1 MHRQAYDVLP
11 ALLAAL
17 RIESCDNPPW
27 FFGHSDGGSIALLYA
42 AAYPHRVGG
51 VIVLSPHIMVEEVTV
66 DSIEQARATYLDTD
80 LRQRLGRYHSD
91 PDSAFWGWND
101 IWLLPA
107 FRDWSIENELAAI
120 ECPLLAV
127 QGLDDEYG
135 TLEQVHGIAR
145 RAAQTQVVELADCGH
160 SPHRDQPQQLIDISA
175 RFLRQAISTAE
186 ADRAGFYA

>member
-1 MHRQAYDVLP
+1 
-11 ALLAAL
+11 
-17 RIESCDNPPW
+17 
-27 FFGHSDGGSIALLYA
+27 
-42 AAYPHRVGG
+42 
-51 VIVLSPHIMVEEVTV
+51 MVEDVTIA
-66 DSIEQARATYLDTD
+66 SIERARTTYLETD

-101 IWLLPA
+101 IWLSPA

-135 TLEQVHGIAR
+135 SLEQVHGIAR
-145 RAAQTQVVELADCGH
+145 RAAQTEVVELVDCGH
-160 SPHRDQPQQLIDISA
+160 SPHRDQPQQLIDISL
-175 RFLRQAISTAE
+175 RFLRQAISNAD